1 MNTIVAPGLIAV
13 SLLLLVARG
22 RRVTISL
29 PVTAFKPAPAESQRI
44 PKLGRARHA
53 ASQALLAIQQAHPD
67 LLAAVD
73 TETDSD
79 RGSEALERALESVSD
94 ADLPAILDW
103 LALDAGP
110 RAAEMSLLL
119 LRRWAETDPPFAAAW
134 ASQLPQGPACPA
146 ALEQV
151 AIGWASRDLRAAPGW
166 GPGLPAGGAKHPT
179 TPFLRHDTR

>member
-13 SLLLLVARG
+13 SLLLLVAP
-22 RRVTISL
+22 RRMVTISH

-94 ADLPAILDW
+94 ADLPALLYCLW
-103 LALDAGP
+103 LARGP
-110 RAAEMSLLL
+110 PAPGLRL
-119 LRRWAETDPPFAAAW
+119 LR
-134 ASQLPQGPACPA
+134 L
-146 ALEQV
+146 
-151 AIGWASRDLRAAPGW
+151 
-166 GPGLPAGGAKHPT
+166 
-179 TPFLRHDTR
+179 